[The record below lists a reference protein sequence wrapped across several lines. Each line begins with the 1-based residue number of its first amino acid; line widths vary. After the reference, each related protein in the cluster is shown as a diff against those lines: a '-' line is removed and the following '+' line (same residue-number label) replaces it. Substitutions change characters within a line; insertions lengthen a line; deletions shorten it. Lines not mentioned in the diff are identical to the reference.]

1 MKSTRNPAR
10 YWLMRSAASERST
23 PVATRERRFVLTGG
37 CQAAVLA
44 LGLIPDLTNE
54 ALVALDPELDDDID
68 QEIEEVLDVSPGA
81 LAPCGTLLD
90 EEDQLLEGELGARR
104 MDARDRAR
112 VPGVDV
118 TQVIKRLLGAQFR
131 KQNAIGAHAKARLE
145 ELLRRHAREALIVLR

>member
-37 CQAAVLA
+37 CQAAVFA

-68 QEIEEVLDVSPGA
+68 EKMEEIFDVGA
-81 LAPCGTLLD
+81 RELAPRGTLLD
-90 EEDQLLEGELGARR
+90 EEHQLLEGELGARR

-112 VPGVDV
+112 VPGVHV
-118 TQVIKRLLGAQFR
+118 P
-131 KQNAIGAHAKARLE
+131 
-145 ELLRRHAREALIVLR
+145 

>member
-37 CQAAVLA
+37 CQAAVFA

-68 QEIEEVLDVSPGA
+68 QEIEEILDVGSRDLP
-81 LAPCGTLLD
+81 PRRTLLD
-90 EEDQLLEGELGARR
+90 QEDQLLEGELDARR
-104 MDARDRAR
+104 MDA
-112 VPGVDV
+112 
-118 TQVIKRLLGAQFR
+118 
-131 KQNAIGAHAKARLE
+131 
-145 ELLRRHAREALIVLR
+145 